1 MKSLTYD
8 ELKILFDNRKKDF
21 DNNNKK
27 GERKMSEKLNIKPG
41 DSFVL
46 FFADEPKTNEK
57 APDFKRYLNEKDG
70 NKLPIVGWTNEKN
83 GKQYISGV
91 VNETYKKED

>member
-27 GERKMSEKLNIKPG
+27 GESKCQK
-41 DSFVL
+41 
-46 FFADEPKTNEK
+46 
-57 APDFKRYLNEKDG
+57 
-70 NKLPIVGWTNEKN
+70 KN
-83 GKQYISGV
+83 TTTPTIW
-91 VNETYKKED
+91 

>member
-27 GERKMSEKLNIKPG
+27 GERKMSEELNIKPG

-46 FFADEPKTNEK
+46 FFADMEYQCNVNC
-57 APDFKRYLNEKDG
+57 F
-70 NKLPIVGWTNEKN
+70 KLPCN
-83 GKQYISGV
+83 IS
-91 VNETYKKED
+91 N